1 MTSIHPP
8 AWWKGPLGPLTTGRD
23 LYGEDLRDSIC
34 PVVRRG
40 GERRAGL
47 WEAHRDHEDRDQ
59 ELRGWGDDRLL
70 GGSQNGLSPPCRA
83 RHAPPLGGR
92 GSSRR

>member
-40 GERRAGL
+40 EELRAGL
-47 WEAHRDHEDRDQ
+47 WEARRDHEDRDQ
-59 ELRGWGDDRLL
+59 ELRGWVDDRH
-70 GGSQNGLSPPCRA
+70 GGSRNGLSPLC
-83 RHAPPLGGR
+83 HALHAQPLGGH
-92 GSSRR
+92 GSSRH